1 MKFWLALSLVAAPLA
16 AQTTGR
22 VVGKVVDAEQ
32 GAPVAGAVVEVVGL
46 PAPRRTSTALDGRYF
61 FADVPA
67 GEVGVRVRMIGYGPK
82 LVTGVRVPAS
92 GAVTQDIALNAET
105 VQLEELNVTAEAER
119 GSVADALNEQR
130 NSVGVMNAVTAE
142 QIARSPD
149 GDAAAAVQRVS
160 GVTVQDGKY
169 IFVRGLGE
177 RYTTTSLNGIR
188 IPSPEPERKVVPLD
202 MFPSGLLQSI
212 TTAKTFTPDLPG
224 DFSGAQV
231 NIRTREFPAN
241 RQFVLSTSTGFNSR
255 ATSKT
260 ILRAPNE
267 GLEWLAFGSRDRR
280 LPAVVTAAGGFEPSP
295 SQGQVNAIVGSF
307 RNAWSAPS
315 GSGLPNSSL
324 SFSFGGND
332 PVIGHR
338 IGYLF
343 SGTYSYGQEIQ
354 DQQRRAYAQPGSQP
368 GIVSEIDRFEGATGR
383 ASVLLGGLVNLSTN
397 IGSGTRISA
406 NTSYNRTAD
415 NDARLETG
423 ESENLGGA
431 FRINRLRYV
440 ERTVLSSQFQGEHRL
455 GSHQS
460 VDWTVARS
468 QVRRNE
474 PDRSEIVYSLDTD
487 LVGNRL
493 PAAWFSASN
502 EGAVRTFAALDEKN
516 LEGQAN
522 YTLTVGKP
530 NRPHQLRFGGLYRS
544 TERTAD
550 NDSYSIAANLPRAAR
565 ELEPELIFDGRF
577 SAPGQSFFR
586 VTPLSAGGSYT
597 ADDRLAAGY
606 AMFQF
611 YLTAKVEL
619 LGGARVERSEVTVR
633 TQPTVGASVT
643 TNPIYTDLLP
653 SLALN
658 YRVSE
663 THTLRFAATQTL
675 SRPEYR
681 ELAPVQYREVIGG
694 ENILGNAGL
703 KRALIQNY
711 DVRWEWYPNPAE
723 VISIGLFAKRFKD
736 PIERIYQA
744 TSGTRV
750 VSFLNAESGRNYGVE
765 FEGRKNLRFVNPKL
779 VNFSAHVNTTVME
792 SRIRIG
798 GGIASKLNDERAM
811 VGQAPYVVN
820 GGLTYTSTNG
830 ALSATML
837 YNVVGRR
844 IVNSAEAPLPDVYE
858 KARQLVDFSLR
869 FPILTGVKGKLDIR
883 NLLDTP
889 FEIEQ
894 GTVTREYYKTGRIF
908 TIGLSWQ
915 P

>member
-1 MKFWLALSLVAAPLA
+1 MKIWLALSLVVSPLA
-16 AQTTGR
+16 AQSTGR
-22 VVGKVVDAEQ
+22 VVGRVVDAEQ
-32 GAPVAGAVVEVVGL
+32 GAPIAGAVVELVGL
-46 PAPRRTSTALDGRYF
+46 AAPRRTTTTIDGRYA
-61 FADVPA
+61 FAEVPT

-82 LVTGVRVPAS
+82 LVTGVKVPAS
-92 GAVTQDIALNAET
+92 GAVTQDISLNAET
-105 VQLEELNVTAEAER
+105 VQLEELNVTAAAER
-119 GSVADALNEQR
+119 GSVADALNEQK

-142 QIARSPD
+142 QIAKSPD

-169 IFVRGLGE
+169 VFVRGLGE
-177 RYTTTSLNGIR
+177 RYTTTSLNGVR

-212 TTAKTFTPDLPG
+212 TTSKTFTPDLPG

-231 NIRTREFPAN
+231 NIKTREFPAN
-241 RQFVLSTSTGFNSR
+241 RQFVLSTSTGYNSR

-280 LPAVVTAAGGFEPSP
+280 LPALVKAAGTFEPSP
-295 SQGQVNAIVGSF
+295 SQSQVNAIVGSF
-307 RNAWSAPS
+307 RNAWSAPT

-324 SFSFGGND
+324 SFSLGGND
-332 PVIGHR
+332 PIIGQK

-354 DQQRRAYAQPGSQP
+354 DQQRRAYAQPGSQA

-397 IGSGTRISA
+397 IGSSTKISL

-440 ERTVLSSQFQGEHRL
+440 ERKVLSNQLQGEHRL
-455 GSHQS
+455 GAKHS

-468 QVRRNE
+468 EVNRNE

-487 LVGNRL
+487 PTGNRL

-502 EGAVRTFAALDEKN
+502 EGAVRTFAALNEKN
-516 LEGQAN
+516 IEGQAN
-522 YTLTVGKP
+522 YSLTIGKP
-530 NRPHQLRFGGLYRS
+530 ARPHQLRFGGMYRS

-550 NDSYSIAANLPRAAR
+550 NDSYSIASTLPRAAR
-565 ELEPELIFDGRF
+565 ELEPEAIFDGRF
-577 SAPGQSFFR
+577 SGLGQPFFR
-586 VTPLSAGGSYT
+586 VTPLSAGGSKP
-597 ADDRLAAGY
+597 ADDRLTAGY
-606 AMFQF
+606 AMFQL
-611 YLTAKVEL
+611 YLTGKLEL
-619 LGGARVERSEVTVR
+619 LGGARVEHSEVTVL

-643 TNPIYTDLLP
+643 TSPTYTDVLP

-658 YRVSE
+658 YRINDN
-663 THTLRFAATQTL
+663 HTLRFAATQTL

-694 ENILGNAGL
+694 ENILGNAAL

-711 DVRWEWYPNPAE
+711 DARWEWYPNPAE
-723 VISIGLFAKRFKD
+723 VVSIGLFAKRFKD
-736 PIERIYQA
+736 PIERVYQA

-750 VSFLNAESGRNYGVE
+750 VSFLNAEAGQNYGVE
-765 FEGRKNLRFVNPKL
+765 FEARKNLRFLAAKL
-779 VNFSAHVNTTVME
+779 INFSAHLNTTVMH

-798 GGIASKLNDERAM
+798 EGIASKLNDERAM
-811 VGQAPYVVN
+811 VGQAPYVIN
-820 GGLTYTSTNG
+820 GGLTYTSTGG

-858 KARQLVDFSLR
+858 KARHLVDLSVR
-869 FPILTGVKGKLDIR
+869 FPVLTGVKGKVDVR

-894 GTVTREYYKTGRIF
+894 GTVTREYYRTGRIF
-908 TIGLSWQ
+908 TVGLSWS

>member
-1 MKFWLALSLVAAPLA
+1 MKIWLALSLVVTPLV
-16 AQTTGR
+16 AQSTGR
-22 VVGKVVDAEQ
+22 VVGRVVDAEQ
-32 GAPVAGAVVEVVGL
+32 GVPIAGAVVELVGL
-46 PAPRRTSTALDGRYF
+46 AAPRRTSTAIDGRYA
-61 FADVPA
+61 FAEVAA

-82 LVTGVRVPAS
+82 LVTGVKVPGS
-92 GAVTQDIALNAET
+92 GAVTQDISLNAET
-105 VQLEELNVTAEAER
+105 VQLEELNVTAAAER
-119 GSVADALNEQR
+119 GSVADALNEQK

-142 QIARSPD
+142 QIAKSPD

-169 IFVRGLGE
+169 VFVRGLGE

-212 TTAKTFTPDLPG
+212 TTSKTFTPDLPG

-231 NIRTREFPAN
+231 NIKTREFPAN
-241 RQFVLSTSTGFNSR
+241 RQFVLSTSTGYNSR

-280 LPAVVTAAGGFEPSP
+280 LPTLVKAAGGFEPSP
-295 SQGQVNAIVGSF
+295 SQSQVNAIVGSF
-307 RNAWSAPS
+307 RNAWSAPT

-324 SFSFGGND
+324 SFSLGGND
-332 PVIGHR
+332 PIIGQK

-354 DQQRRAYAQPGSQP
+354 DQQRRAYAQPGSQA

-397 IGSGTRISA
+397 IGSSTKISL

-440 ERTVLSSQFQGEHRL
+440 ERKVLSNQLQGEHRL
-455 GSHQS
+455 GAKHS

-468 QVRRNE
+468 EVNRNE

-487 LVGNRL
+487 PTGNRL

-502 EGAVRTFAALDEKN
+502 EGAVRTFAALNEKN
-516 LEGQAN
+516 IEGQAN
-522 YTLTVGKP
+522 YGLTIGKP
-530 NRPHQLRFGGLYRS
+530 ARPHQLRFGGMYRS

-550 NDSYSIAANLPRAAR
+550 NDSYSIASTLPRAAR
-565 ELEPELIFDGRF
+565 ELEPEAIFDGRF
-577 SAPGQSFFR
+577 NAPGQSFFR
-586 VTPLSAGGSYT
+586 VTPLSAGGSYS
-597 ADDRLAAGY
+597 ADDKLTAGY

-611 YLTAKVEL
+611 YLSSKLEL
-619 LGGARVERSEVTVR
+619 LGGARVEHSEVTVL

-643 TNPIYTDLLP
+643 TSPTYTDLLP

-694 ENILGNAGL
+694 ENILGNSAL

-711 DVRWEWYPNPAE
+711 DARWEWYPNPAE

-736 PIERIYQA
+736 PIERVYQA

-750 VSFLNAESGRNYGVE
+750 VSFLNAEAGENYGVE
-765 FEGRKNLRFVNPKL
+765 FEARKNLRFVAAKL
-779 VNFSAHVNTTVME
+779 INFSAHLNTTVMH

-798 GGIASKLNDERAM
+798 DGIASKLNDERAM
-811 VGQAPYVVN
+811 VGQAPYVIN
-820 GGLTYTSTNG
+820 GGLTYTSTG
-830 ALSATML
+830 GSLSATAL

-858 KARQLVDFSLR
+858 KARHLVDLSVR
-869 FPILTGVKGKLDIR
+869 FPVLTGVKGKVDVR
-883 NLLDTP
+883 NLFDTP

-894 GTVTREYYKTGRIF
+894 GTVTREYYRTGRIF
-908 TIGLSWQ
+908 TVGLSWS

>member
-1 MKFWLALSLVAAPLA
+1 MKIWLALALMAAPMA
-16 AQTTGR
+16 AQAPGR

-32 GAPVAGAVVEVVGL
+32 GVPVAGAVVELVGL
-46 PAPRRTSTALDGRYF
+46 ATPRRTTTAIDGRYA
-61 FADVPA
+61 FAEVPP

-82 LVTGVRVPAS
+82 LVTGVKVPPS
-92 GAVTQDIALNAET
+92 GVATQDIVLNAET

-119 GSVADALNEQR
+119 GSVADALNEQK

-169 IFVRGLGE
+169 VFVRGLGE
-177 RYTTTSLNGIR
+177 RYTTTSLNGVR

-212 TTAKTFTPDLPG
+212 TTSKTFTPDLPG

-231 NIRTREFPAN
+231 NIRTREFPTN

-280 LPAVVTAAGGFEPSP
+280 LPGLVGAAGGFEPSP
-295 SQGQVNAIVGSF
+295 SQAQVNAIVGSF

-324 SFSFGGND
+324 SFSLGGND
-332 PVIGHR
+332 PVIGQR

-383 ASVLLGGLVNLSTN
+383 ASVLLGGLMNLSTN
-397 IGSGTRISA
+397 IGSGTRISV

-440 ERTVLSSQFQGEHRL
+440 ERTVLSTQFQGEHRL
-455 GSHQS
+455 GSRQS

-468 QVRRNE
+468 QVSRAE

-487 LVGNRL
+487 PTGNRL

-502 EGAVRTFAALDEKN
+502 EGAVRTFASLNETN
-516 LEGQAN
+516 FEGQAN
-522 YTLTVGKP
+522 YHITLGKP

-550 NDSYSIAANLPRAAR
+550 NASYSIAANLPRAAR
-565 ELEPELIFDGRF
+565 ELEPEAIFDGRF

-586 VTPLSAGGSYT
+586 VTPLSAGGSYS
-597 ADDRLAAGY
+597 ADDKLVAGY
-606 AMFQF
+606 GMFQL
-611 YLTAKVEL
+611 YLTAKLEL
-619 LGGARVERSEVTVR
+619 LGGARVERSEVTVL

-643 TNPIYTDLLP
+643 TNPTYTDLLP
-653 SLALN
+653 SVALN
-658 YRVSE
+658 YRISE

-694 ENILGNAGL
+694 DNILGNAAL

-711 DVRWEWYPNPAE
+711 DARWEWYPNPAE
-723 VISIGLFAKRFKD
+723 VISIGLFAKRFTD

-750 VSFLNAESGRNYGVE
+750 VSFLNAESGQNYGVE
-765 FEGRKNLRFVNPKL
+765 FEARKNLRFLSPKL
-779 VNFSAHVNTTVME
+779 VNFSGQLNTTVMK

-798 GGIASKLNDERAM
+798 DGIASKLNDERAM

-820 GGLTYTSTNG
+820 GGLTYTSTSG
-830 ALSATML
+830 ALSATVL

-858 KARQLVDFSLR
+858 KARQMVDFSLR
-869 FPILTGVKGKLDIR
+869 FPILTGVKGKLDVR

-889 FEIEQ
+889 FEIQQ
-894 GTVTREYYKTGRIF
+894 GTVTREYYRTGRIF
-908 TIGLSWQ
+908 TVGLSWQ